1 MSGVV
6 MDLPKRKPNRL
17 KGYSY
22 SKNGIY
28 FLTLCVKNKKCLL
41 GRVVGGGDL
50 DAPQMILSDYGKIAE
65 KYISSIESA
74 YNDITLMNYV
84 VMPNHIHLIVMLYS
98 DDNIYRESAVNTS
111 ANDVIP
117 VMVSAFKKFVNK
129 EIGFNIWQR
138 SYHDHIIRNE
148 KSFNEI
154 WEYVDENP
162 ARWKKDCFYSD

>member
-1 MSGVV
+1 

-65 KYISSIESA
+65 KYILSIKSA